1 MISFNRLI
9 MIVIWSYLKT
19 YIFLYQKTYF
29 PDSSHYLRRQTIFL
43 SNSSISFRVTL
54 ALSRALT
61 AKSSLLD
68 A

>member
-1 MISFNRLI
+1 MTCFNRLI
-9 MIVIWSYLKT
+9 MIVIRSHLKT
-19 YIFLYQKTYF
+19 CIFLYQKADF
-29 PDSSHYLRRQTIFL
+29 PDFSHYLRGQTIFL
-43 SNSSISFRVTL
+43 SNSFISFRVIL